1 MVFFVFQSQPFKLR
15 FFMIKI
21 SSNVTAPPP
30 NVTLMILHILIF
42 LPQLYLRLAFNISFD
57 ILMIKNKNKLYMR
70 DCP

>member
-1 MVFFVFQSQPFKLR
+1 
-15 FFMIKI
+15 
-21 SSNVTAPPP
+21 
-30 NVTLMILHILIF
+30 MILHILIF